1 MSTASNS
8 LSADSLPAVERVPA
22 AAPAND
28 VAPDVGDV
36 AAATAPA
43 APARASKR
51 KLILAI
57 LAALALVGGGA
68 LWAFTH
74 GIEDTDDAQ
83 IDGDVITVPARTSG
97 VVTAV
102 HFADN
107 QEVKEG
113 QLLAEIDPAPATA
126 RLAQAEA
133 DLVSA
138 QASAQSATVQAKLTG
153 TNARGQRS
161 AAQASLR
168 GARVTVA
175 TTQQQINEADAQLAA
190 AQAAFSK
197 ARIDLD
203 RANALIAAQAVPQ
216 AQVDAA
222 QATFDAARAQVSSAQ
237 ARAASLRSSTEQV
250 AATISEASA
259 RYTQAS
265 TVDQQIADADAK
277 AQVAAARV
285 DTAKAARDLAALEL
299 SYTKIYA
306 PRDGVVSKRAINVG
320 QMVTPGSGIVALVP
334 THNLWVTGN
343 FKETQLQ
350 HMKVGQHARI
360 KVDAF
365 GVTLDGQVESF
376 SAATGARF
384 TLLPPDNATGNYT
397 KIVQRV
403 PVRIALKD
411 LPKGVALRPGLS
423 VGLSVDTRN

>member
-8 LSADSLPAVERVPA
+8 LASAESLPSVERVPV

-28 VAPDVGDV
+28 VTAVVAPS
-36 AAATAPA
+36 AAGTNK
-43 APARASKR
+43 ASKR
-51 KLILAI
+51 KLIV
-57 LAALALVGGGA
+57 AALAAVAVLGGGT
-68 LWAFTH
+68 LWALQH
-74 GIEDTDDAQ
+74 GFEDTDDAQ
-83 IDGDVITVPARTSG
+83 IDGDVINVPARTSG

-126 RLAQAEA
+126 KLAQAEA
-133 DLVSA
+133 ELASA
-138 QASAQSATVQAKLTG
+138 QASAQSATVQASLAG

-161 AAQASLR
+161 VAQASLR
-168 GARVTVA
+168 GARVSVT
-175 TTQQQINEADAQLAA
+175 TTQQQINEADAQLLA
-190 AQAAFSK
+190 AQAAFNK

-222 QATFDAARAQVSSAQ
+222 KATFDAAQAQVAQAQ
-237 ARAASLRSSTEQV
+237 ARAASLR
-250 AATISEASA
+250 AATAQVQARVSEASA
-259 RYTQAS
+259 RYDQAA
-265 TVDQQIADADAK
+265 TVDQQIADADARAK
-277 AQVAAARV
+277 MAQARV
-285 DTAKAARDLAALEL
+285 ATAKAARDLAALEL

-334 THNLWVTGN
+334 TRDLWVTGN
-343 FKETQLQ
+343 FKETQLV
-350 HMKVGQHARI
+350 HMKVGQRARV
-360 KVDAF
+360 KVDAY
-365 GVTLDGQVESF
+365 GVTLDGQLESF

-403 PVRIALKD
+403 PVRVKLTNVPRD
-411 LPKGVALRPGLS
+411 LALRPGLS
-423 VGLSVDTRN
+423 VDLSIDTRN